1 MRMSRP
7 EDPARRRLMVD
18 ATRIALGS
26 ACGMA
31 MLGRLQMVQ
40 AASRADDYRAL
51 VCLFL
56 LGGNDS
62 YNMVVP
68 RNTSDYASYAAARPN
83 LAIAR
88 ETLVPI
94 TPSAG
99 SAGADWGLH
108 PAMPEMAALFQQGKA
123 ALLANVGPLI
133 VPTSAADV
141 QQQSVQLPPELF
153 SHIDQQAH
161 AMSLGS
167 EVAAAPGW
175 GGRLADRLTER
186 LGIPAGSGRLPLS
199 LTLSGNN
206 AWQNGASGGLYTL
219 GATGAT
225 RLDAS
230 LRSTGNARW
239 DTRRGAFNALL
250 DLGKRESPVM
260 VRAAAEATRTARD
273 FSESVNAAIDGVTIT
288 TPFPSSTLAQ
298 QLRTV
303 ARVIGARRTLG
314 QTRQVFFVGFGGWDT
329 HDRMLEDHQTLLG
342 TVSKA
347 LGAFHQATVELGIS
361 ASVTSFTMSDF
372 GRTLNNNGDGTD
384 HGWGGHSWVLGG
396 DVVGGRFY
404 GTMNEYALGSP
415 RDAGRG
421 RMVPT
426 TSIEQLGA
434 TFARWMGLGY
444 GDALEIFPNLP
455 NFGAGADYLPM
466 LASTNARLND
476 VGFTRSRGNK

>member
-88 ETLVPI
+88 ETLLPI

-141 QQQSVQLPPELF
+141 QQQSVPLPPELF

-186 LGIPAGSGRLPLS
+186 LGIPTGSGRLPLS

-250 DLGKRESPVM
+250 DLGKQESPVM

-342 TVSKA
+342 TVSQA